1 MDLRVLLC
9 FFNFADVK
17 VIKDISSKVEK
28 RVAEAL
34 RGAGTKRVVA
44 GISGGADST
53 ALLLAL
59 KSAGADVVAIHCNFH
74 LRGEESMRDQKAVEK
89 LCRKYDIPLRIVD
102 FDVDGYRNFRK
113 GMSVEMACRELRY
126 EKFHEIMRETSA
138 DRIAIA
144 HNSDDNIETL
154 FINLFRGSGVT
165 GLRAM
170 LPDTGILLRP
180 LLDISREDIEKYLLE
195 KGETF
200 VVDSTN
206 LESDYR
212 RNFLR
217 NDIIPLLEG
226 RWKGIRKT
234 ISTTIENL
242 RGEERVL
249 KWAEKELLAEGDFL
263 PMQSIFDAPDRFW
276 LIYRFASRHGAT
288 RDIALEILDVFE
300 KKGGK
305 QTIVGKSWKSGQGKL
320 FFTMK
325 GLMFNN

>member
-1 MDLRVLLC
+1 MKR
-9 FFNFADVK
+9 K
-17 VIKDISSKVEK
+17 VDISSIIEKKVSC
-28 RVAEAL
+28 AL
-34 RGAGTKRVVA
+34 RRARVSRVVA

-59 KSAGADVVAIHCNFH
+59 KYAGTDVVAIHCNFH
-74 LRGEESMRDQKAVEK
+74 LRGEESMRDQKAVEE

-102 FDVDGYRNFRK
+102 FDVDEYRNSRK

-126 EKFHEIMRETSA
+126 EKFHEIMNEISA

-144 HNSDDNIETL
+144 HNSDDNVETL
-154 FINLFRGSGVT
+154 LINLFRGSGVT

-180 LLDISREDIEKYLLE
+180 LLDVSREDIEKYLQE
-195 KGETF
+195 KGEAF

-226 RWKGIRKT
+226 RWKGVRKT
-234 ISTTIENL
+234 ISTSIENL

-249 KWAEKELLAEGDFL
+249 KWAEKELLPDGNFL

-276 LIYRFASRHGAT
+276 LIYRFASRYGAT

-325 GLMFNN
+325 GLAFTD

>member
-1 MDLRVLLC
+1 MKR
-9 FFNFADVK
+9 K
-17 VIKDISSKVEK
+17 VNISSIIEKKVSC
-28 RVAEAL
+28 AL
-34 RGAGTKRVVA
+34 RRAGVNRVVT

-59 KSAGADVVAIHCNFH
+59 KYAGTDVVAIHCNFH
-74 LRGEESMRDQKAVEK
+74 LRGEESMRDQKAVEE

-102 FDVDGYRNFRK
+102 FDVDEYRNSRK

-126 EKFHEIMRETSA
+126 EKFHEIMNEISA

-154 FINLFRGSGVT
+154 LINLFRGSGVT

-180 LLDISREDIEKYLLE
+180 LLDVSREDIEKYLQE
-195 KGETF
+195 KGEAF

-226 RWKGIRKT
+226 RWKGVRKT
-234 ISTTIENL
+234 ISTSIENL

-249 KWAEKELLAEGDFL
+249 KWAEKELLPDGNFL
-263 PMQSIFDAPDRFW
+263 PMQSILDAPDRFW
-276 LIYRFASRHGAT
+276 LIYRFASRYGAT

-325 GLMFNN
+325 GLAFTD